1 MSASRARVF
10 AAALGDPVR
19 LLRLLLTNVLRNRR
33 RSILTVTSI
42 AVSLFLVAT
51 LLTVLSELE
60 NPPQTP
66 ASALRLICRHRV
78 SMTNFLPKAYQSK
91 ISQVE
96 GVKSVIG
103 SVWFGGVYKDPKN
116 FFAQFAVDVDQFFEV
131 YRDLSLPPEKR
142 AAFLRDRTGAIAGEK
157 LAAKYL
163 WHEGD
168 RITLRG
174 ARFEF
179 DPELTIRGIYSGG
192 GDDGSVL
199 YFHWDYFNEAVKGSL
214 GPWAD
219 SAGFYIIK
227 AQSAEVVPLIAA
239 AVDAEF
245 QDTSAPTKTES
256 EQAFVLGHVAMIGN
270 VRLLVAGIS
279 LAVMFTVVLL
289 AANTMAM
296 SIRERAR
303 EIGILKA
310 LGFRRFQVLA
320 LLLGESVMLSM
331 SGALIG
337 SLGARFIYANL
348 TMAAISIGMIQRFV
362 VTPTTLTVCTGTG
375 LLVGVIAAGIP
386 AWHAANRPVVEA
398 LREVY

>member
-1 MSASRARVF
+1 VKF
-10 AAALGDPVR
+10 
-19 LLRLLLTNVLRNRR
+19 LRLLLTNVFRNRR

-60 NPPQTP
+60 DPLQTP

-78 SMTNFLPKAYQSK
+78 SMTNFLPKAHRLK

-96 GVKSVIG
+96 GVESVIG

-116 FFAQFAVDVDQFFEV
+116 FFAQFAVDVDQFFEI
-131 YRDLSLPPEKR
+131 YRDLSLAPEQR
-142 AAFLRDRTGAIAGEK
+142 AVFLQDRTGAIVGEK
-157 LAAKYL
+157 LAAKYG
-163 WHEGD
+163 WQQGD

-192 GDDGSVL
+192 GDDGSIL
-199 YFHWDYFNEAVKGSL
+199 YFHWDYFNEAVKDSV

-227 AQSAEVVPLIAA
+227 ARSAEVVPQIAA
-239 AVDAEF
+239 AVDAGF
-245 QDTSAPTKTES
+245 RDTSAPTKTEC

-270 VRLLVAGIS
+270 VRLLVAGVS
-279 LAVMFTVVLL
+279 SAVIFTVVLL
-289 AANTMAM
+289 AANSMAM

-310 LGFRRFQVLA
+310 LGFRRSQVLA
-320 LLLGESVMLSM
+320 LLLGESVALSM

-337 SLGARFIYANL
+337 SLGARFVYANL
-348 TMAAISIGMIQRFV
+348 RMATVSIGMIQRFV
-362 VTPTTLTVCTGTG
+362 VTPGTLVACAATG
-375 LLVGVIAAGIP
+375 LLVGLIAAGIP
-386 AWHAANRPVVEA
+386 AWRAANRPVVTA
-398 LREVY
+398 LREV

>member
-1 MSASRARVF
+1 VKF
-10 AAALGDPVR
+10 
-19 LLRLLLTNVLRNRR
+19 LRLLLTNVFRNRR
-33 RSILTVTSI
+33 RSVLTVTSI

-60 NPPQTP
+60 DPLQTP

-78 SMTNFLPKAYQSK
+78 SMTNFLPKAHRLK

-96 GVKSVIG
+96 GVESVIG

-116 FFAQFAVDVDQFFEV
+116 FFAQFAVDVDQFFEI
-131 YRDLSLPPEKR
+131 YRDLLLPPEQR
-142 AAFLRDRTGAIAGEK
+142 AAFLQDRTGAIVGEK
-157 LAAKYL
+157 LAAKYG
-163 WHEGD
+163 WQQGD

-192 GDDGSVL
+192 GDDGSIL
-199 YFHWDYFNEAVKGSL
+199 YFHWDYFNEAVKDSV
-214 GPWAD
+214 GPGAD

-227 AQSAEVVPLIAA
+227 ARSAEVVPQIAA
-239 AVDAEF
+239 AVDVGF
-245 QDTSAPTKTES
+245 RDTSAPTKTES

-279 LAVMFTVVLL
+279 SAVIFTVVLL

-310 LGFRRFQVLA
+310 LGFRRSQVLA
-320 LLLGESVMLSM
+320 LLLGESVLLSM

-337 SLGARFIYANL
+337 SLGARFVYANL
-348 TMAAISIGMIQRFV
+348 KMATVSIGMIQRFV
-362 VTPTTLTVCTGTG
+362 VTPGTLVACAATG
-375 LLVGVIAAGIP
+375 LLVGLIAAGIP
-386 AWHAANRPVVEA
+386 AWRAANRPVVTA
-398 LREVY
+398 LREV